1 MTLKN
6 LLYEIAKY
14 ASKNKIINYSAAGP
28 SLYQLNM
35 ETIKDY
41 PVLFASPTGSHNV
54 SPNLTTYTIT
64 LYYIDRLTTG
74 GENDVDILSNSVEG
88 LKTIINGIK
97 RIPGIVEIYDDYSIT
112 NFADTQRMSD
122 KVAGAYATIVIR
134 TTNETTCTGEASVD
148 GDYIPD
154 IDDIKLQNKGLSI
167 DENGTYTITADAG
180 YTGLKTVNLNVNV
193 PVGDVCPELEEIT
206 ITENGTYEGAYNKV
220 NVNVPNTD
228 LTTIDVAEY
237 GIKFTN
243 SPLTEISEIFDFSNV
258 TDYSYMFTNCENL
271 TGSPIG
277 DSIVVDGSGDYAFYG
292 SNIQIPSNIHINTDT
307 STFNMIGYGS
317 FTTTDESYLDIVCDN
332 FPFNIISR
340 AEYDGFLNI
349 TLGERYIPFTD
360 GPYEEEYQLFKDFD
374 GKYIRIK
381 PQPDQELKWLLK
393 GCTAETIILGDNS
406 TSFNCDNNASDGSN
420 VVWVDNCEELIL
432 EGDYSNY
439 GWKTTNGRRFYTE
452 YKFYCIKVGG
462 CKNLKGDFDFENA
475 DTDINSI
482 RDFINNIGSVPV
494 EDDCRIWLPTNFDG
508 LLTDEEI
515 GIITSKGYS
524 LYFEF

>member
-193 PVGDVCPELEEIT
+193 PVGDGDYQTGYDEGYEEGNKVGFEDGKKLQKELMETIT
-206 ITENGTYEGAYNKV
+206 INENGTYSREDGYNEVIVNVDVGDSGYQDGYNQGVADQKAKLSNITINTNGTYTREDGWNKIYVNVDEDDSFLGPLLLLVKQDFVDSIAVFEDWESEMLTYAKEYPESVSSTGMMFLIDNSDGPIVNKMGINELMNGIASEWITNNLIKPWVYQERTGQSNIKILPEYWYGGFDCEDVEYIDAVFEGAEGMK
-220 NVNVPNTD
+220 
-228 LTTIDVAEY
+228 
-237 GIKFTN
+237 
-243 SPLTEISEIFDFSNV
+243 
-258 TDYSYMFTNCENL
+258 MFTNL
-271 TGSPIG
+271 RLLG
-277 DSIVVDGSGDYAFYG
+277 
-292 SNIQIPSNIHINTDT
+292 Q
-307 STFNMIGYGS
+307 S
-317 FTTTDESYLDIVCDN
+317 FTGVQTLDLSSTDFLVDTYVDTYVDCYLEIAKSVYDFTTPNANGVSY
-332 FPFNIISR
+332 
-340 AEYDGFLNI
+340 
-349 TLGERYIPFTD
+349 
-360 GPYEEEYQLFKDFD
+360 
-374 GKYIRIK
+374 
-381 PQPDQELKWLLK
+381 
-393 GCTAETIILGDNS
+393 
-406 TSFNCDNNASDGSN
+406 SN
-420 VVWVDNCEELIL
+420 VKLPAKATELA
-432 EGDYSNY
+432 
-439 GWKTTNGRRFYTE
+439 R
-452 YKFYCIKVGG
+452 
-462 CKNLKGDFDFENA
+462 NL
-475 DTDINSI
+475 
-482 RDFINNIGSVPV
+482 
-494 EDDCRIWLPTNFDG
+494 WL
-508 LLTDEEI
+508 
-515 GIITSKGYS
+515 SKGWRIV
-524 LYFEF
+524 E

>member
-41 PVLFASPTGSHNV
+41 PLLFASPTGSHNV

-154 IDDIKLQNKGLSI
+154 IDDIKLQNKGLYI

-193 PVGDVCPELEEIT
+193 PVGDGSYEEGFEDGKTLQKELMETIT
-206 ITENGTYEGAYNKV
+206 ITENGTYTREDGYNEVIVNIDAGDSGYQDGYNQGVADQKAKLSNITINTNGTYTRENGWNKIYVNVENDSFLGNFLPLMEDQMADVFEAYTFWDADMETYRMEQPDNISSRGMMYLLNDGNNPIVNKLGINNLMVGTPSLWITNNLIKPWVYQERTGQRNIKILPEYWDGGFNCKNVEYIDAVFEGAEGMKMF
-220 NVNVPNTD
+220 TD
-228 LTTIDVAEY
+228 LRLLGQSFTGVQTLDLSSTDFLVKKGVYTYIDCYLEIAKSVYDFTTPNANGVSY
-237 GIKFTN
+237 
-243 SPLTEISEIFDFSNV
+243 SNV
-258 TDYSYMFTNCENL
+258 KLPAKATEEARNL
-271 TGSPIG
+271 
-277 DSIVVDGSGDYAFYG
+277 
-292 SNIQIPSNIHINTDT
+292 
-307 STFNMIGYGS
+307 
-317 FTTTDESYLDIVCDN
+317 
-332 FPFNIISR
+332 
-340 AEYDGFLNI
+340 
-349 TLGERYIPFTD
+349 
-360 GPYEEEYQLFKDFD
+360 
-374 GKYIRIK
+374 
-381 PQPDQELKWLLK
+381 WL
-393 GCTAETIILGDNS
+393 
-406 TSFNCDNNASDGSN
+406 
-420 VVWVDNCEELIL
+420 
-432 EGDYSNY
+432 
-439 GWKTTNGRRFYTE
+439 
-452 YKFYCIKVGG
+452 
-462 CKNLKGDFDFENA
+462 
-475 DTDINSI
+475 
-482 RDFINNIGSVPV
+482 
-494 EDDCRIWLPTNFDG
+494 
-508 LLTDEEI
+508 
-515 GIITSKGYS
+515 SKGWRIV
-524 LYFEF
+524 E

>member
-154 IDDIKLQNKGLSI
+154 IDNIKLQNKGLSI

-193 PVGDVCPELEEIT
+193 PTGLT
-206 ITENGTYEGAYNKV
+206 I
-220 NVNVPNTD
+220 
-228 LTTIDVAEY
+228 IDVADY
-237 GIKFTN
+237 DIKLGN
-243 SPLTEISEIFDFSNV
+243 SPFTEVPEIFDFSNV
-258 TDYSYMFTNCENL
+258 TDMSRMFEGCMNLITIPQLYTSNVNNMAYMFNGCMSLQTIPELDTSNVTNMAKMFEGCISLQTIPELDTSIVIDMGYMFTSCSSLQTIPQLDTSKVNLMSYMFFGCSSLQTIPELDTSRVTSMSQMFNGAINLISLPALNATNINNLMSYFGNQNLENL
-271 TGSPIG
+271 TDVGGWIG
-277 DSIVVDGSGDYAFYG
+277 LK
-292 SNIQIPSNIHINTDT
+292 IN
-307 STFNMIGYGS
+307 
-317 FTTTDESYLDIVCDN
+317 
-332 FPFNIISR
+332 
-340 AEYDGFLNI
+340 
-349 TLGERYIPFTD
+349 
-360 GPYEEEYQLFKDFD
+360 
-374 GKYIRIK
+374 
-381 PQPDQELKWLLK
+381 W
-393 GCTAETIILGDNS
+393 
-406 TSFNCDNNASDGSN
+406 SD
-420 VVWVDNCEELIL
+420 
-432 EGDYSNY
+432 NY
-439 GWKTTNGRRFYTE
+439 GLAKCPNLTYQSCINILNGLADVTELSGKTL
-452 YKFYCIKVGG
+452 KVHP
-462 CKNLKGDFDFENA
+462 NFLTTVGDE
-475 DTDINSI
+475 IS
-482 RDFINNIGSVPV
+482 
-494 EDDCRIWLPTNFDG
+494 
-508 LLTDEEI
+508 I
-515 GIITSKGYS
+515 GINKNWTITA
-524 LYFEF
+524 